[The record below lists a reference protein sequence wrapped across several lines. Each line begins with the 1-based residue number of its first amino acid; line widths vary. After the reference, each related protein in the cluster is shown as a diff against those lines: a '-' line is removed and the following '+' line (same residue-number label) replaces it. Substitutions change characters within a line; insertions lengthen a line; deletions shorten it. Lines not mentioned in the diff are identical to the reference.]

1 MLFLIQGDT
10 NMKKLSILL
19 SIVLIIFAVSC
30 DNNSKNVPES
40 FTLKGKILSLDFTGT
55 RAFVPEGE
63 VESIT
68 ISINESGEEASWN
81 IFTDS
86 ATYSGGFAISL
97 IEGESFTIKN
107 NENNTNLDFTVIN
120 NEISKVSGTFVDIT
134 VPDTCQANVIADEPK
149 TTVEAFKGHM
159 YFVNNLVGTA
169 SRITFEEEK
178 IVFKGYT
185 NVPVEGN
192 PNYNDYEDKFWWNTT
207 YEKAKIEGNTLICIA
222 TPSNGGTEEEF
233 EFEIVDDKSLIQRF
247 YPSSEITSIMKLV
260 K

>member
-68 ISINESGEEASWN
+68 ISINESGEEASCN

-149 TTVEAFKGHM
+149 TTIDAFKGHM

-169 SRITFEEEK
+169 SRITFEEDK

-185 NVPVEGN
+185 NVHVQVGPYTKIPLDQKLSLEIA
-192 PNYNDYEDKFWWNTT
+192 YNDVTMKNGTLEFKAPYNPEQTLAIIIVDNTT
-207 YEKAKIEGNTLICIA
+207 LKQSFFPDSGETYTL
-222 TPSNGGTEEEF
+222 
-233 EFEIVDDKSLIQRF
+233 
-247 YPSSEITSIMKLV
+247 KLV